1 MSLKIDH
8 SEFQVSVAD
17 PRKLPEP
24 ALDEICFIGRSN
36 VGKSSLINLVLGRKD
51 LAKISGKPGKTR
63 LINYF
68 LVNGDFHLVDLPG
81 YGFAKT
87 SAEMKA
93 DWARTIEGYLTSPR
107 RRLVVQLVDVRHGLT
122 GLDKESLEWLLYHM
136 LNVVVVLTKCDKL
149 GREALAAE
157 LVRIKAQLKPYPVLQ
172 VLASS
177 TRTRQGRDDLLGF
190 LGHWLSNKG

>member
-1 MSLKIDH
+1 MLKIDH

-24 ALDEICFIGRSN
+24 ALPEICFIGRSN
-36 VGKSSLINLVLGRKD
+36 VGKSSLINLVLGRRD
-51 LAKISGKPGKTR
+51 LAKSSSKPGKTR

-87 SAEMKA
+87 SADMRN

-107 RRLVVQLVDVRHGLT
+107 RRLVVQLVDVRHGLSR
-122 GLDKESLEWLLYHM
+122 LDTESIQWLMYHM
-136 LNVVVVLTKCDKL
+136 LQVVVVLTKCDKL

-157 LVRIKAQLKPYPVLQ
+157 TAAIRATLKPYPVLQ

-177 TRTRQGRDDLLGF
+177 TRTRQGRDELLGF
-190 LGHWLSNKG
+190 MGHWLANKG